1 MNRVSAGFL
10 LGAISA
16 FCSPSIAV
24 GEPSTDGQALY
35 RQYCATCHGQNL
47 EGVTAPSLTDGVWIY
62 GGRGNIAR
70 NIMFGIVQQGMPAFG
85 DVLARNQ
92 INAISKYIRD
102 AEESAGGKKPPIPDT
117 LDTYD
122 YRIRVERWVEGLRI
136 PWSIDFP
143 DNDTALITERPGRLR
158 VVKNGVLRPD
168 PVSDTPRVLHQGQGG
183 LMDVAVDPEYNENG
197 WIYLAYSHALTDTAG
212 AGRPPA
218 MTRLVRGRLKNN
230 AWADQQVI
238 YEAPH
243 ETYGRTRH
251 HYGCRIAFDP
261 AGYLYFPVGDRG
273 IPRYA
278 QDLSHPGGKIHRIHR
293 DGRIPADNPFLE
305 TESALPTVFSF
316 GQRNPQG
323 LAVHPVTGALW
334 ESEHGPMGGDEI
346 NLIRA
351 GVNYGWPAITYGRN
365 YNGTPVSEFERKPG
379 LEQPVLFWRPSIAVC
394 GIDFYRGNRFAR
406 WKNRLLVG
414 ALAFEEVRLLAIEND
429 RVIYQETI
437 LKNAGRVRDVASGPD
452 GAIYVVLNNPGA
464 VLRLTP
470 VADEDT
476 GDF

>member
-1 MNRVSAGFL
+1 MARLPAGFL
-10 LGAISA
+10 LYALSTLCGPLPAA
-16 FCSPSIAV
+16 
-24 GEPSTDGQALY
+24 GEPSTDGRALY
-35 RQYCATCHGQNL
+35 GQYCATCHGQNL
-47 EGVTAPSLTDGVWIY
+47 EGVTAPSLIDGVWIY

-85 DVLARNQ
+85 EALTRTQ
-92 INAISKYIRD
+92 INALSAYIRA
-102 AEESAGGKKPPIPDT
+102 AEKTAGATKPPIPDT

-122 YRIRVERWVEGLRI
+122 YPILVERWVEGLRL
-136 PWSIDFP
+136 PWSIAFP
-143 DNDTALITERPGRLR
+143 DAATALITERPGRLR
-158 VVKNGVLRPD
+158 VVKNGVLQPD
-168 PVSDTPRVLHQGQGG
+168 PVSDTPTVLHQGQGG
-183 LMDVAVDPEYNENG
+183 LMDAAIDPAYQENG
-197 WIYLAYSHALTDTAG
+197 WIYLSYSHAFSDTAG
-212 AGRPPA
+212 SDRPPA

-230 AWADQQVI
+230 AWTDQQVI

-251 HYGCRIAFDP
+251 HYGCRIVFDR

-278 QDLSHPGGKIHRIHR
+278 QDLRHPGGKIHRIHR
-293 DGRIPADNPFLE
+293 DGRIPDDNPFLE
-305 TESALPTVFSF
+305 REGALPTIYSF

-323 LAVHPVTGALW
+323 LAVHPVTDDLW

-351 GVNYGWPAITYGRN
+351 GINYGWPTISYGRN
-365 YNGTPVSEFERKPG
+365 YNGTLVSEFERKPG

-394 GIDFYRGNRFAR
+394 GIDFYRGALFPR
-406 WKNRLLVG
+406 WTNRLLVG
-414 ALAFEEVRLLAIEND
+414 ALAFEEVRLLTIEND

-452 GAIYVVLNNPGA
+452 GAIYVVLNNPGT

-470 VADEDT
+470 IGSDDTDE
-476 GDF
+476 F

>member
-1 MNRVSAGFL
+1 MIRLTVGFTLYVLSAL
-10 LGAISA
+10 
-16 FCSPSIAV
+16 CSPHTAG
-24 GEPSTDGQALY
+24 GEPSTDGRALY
-35 RQYCATCHGQNL
+35 VQYCATCHGQNL
-47 EGVTAPSLTDGVWIY
+47 EGVTAPSLVDGVWIY

-70 NIMFGIVQQGMPAFG
+70 NIRFGIVQQGMPAFG
-85 DVLARNQ
+85 EALTRNQ
-92 INAISKYIRD
+92 INAISAFIR
-102 AEESAGGKKPPIPDT
+102 ETEKSAGATKPPIPDT

-122 YRIRVERWVEGLRI
+122 YRIRVERWVEGLRL
-136 PWSIDFP
+136 PWSIAFP
-143 DNDTALITERPGRLR
+143 DAATALITERPGRLR
-158 VVKNGVLRPD
+158 VVKNGVLQPD
-168 PVSDTPRVLHQGQGG
+168 PVSDTPPVLHQGQGG
-183 LMDVAVDPEYNENG
+183 LMDAAVDPDYQENG
-197 WIYLAYSHALTDTAG
+197 WIYLSYSHALRDTSESD
-212 AGRPPA
+212 RPPA
-218 MTRLVRGRLKNN
+218 MTRLVRGRMKNN
-230 AWADQQVI
+230 AWTDQQVV

-251 HYGCRIAFDP
+251 HYGCRIVFDP
-261 AGYLYFPVGDRG
+261 EGYLYFPVGDRG

-278 QDLSHPGGKIHRIHR
+278 QNLGHPGGKIHRVHR
-293 DGRIPADNPFLE
+293 DGRIPDDNPFLKRE
-305 TESALPTVFSF
+305 GALPSIYSF

-351 GVNYGWPAITYGRN
+351 GINYGWPTITYGRN
-365 YNGTPVSEFERKPG
+365 YNGTPVSEFESKPG

-394 GIDFYRGNRFAR
+394 GIDFYRGNLFPR

-414 ALAFEEVRLLAIEND
+414 ALAYEEVRLLTIEND

-452 GAIYVVLNNPGA
+452 GAIYVVLNNPGT

-470 VADEDT
+470 VPLEDPDE
-476 GDF
+476 F

>member
-1 MNRVSAGFL
+1 MARLPACFL
-10 LGAISA
+10 LYAVYAI
-16 FCSPSIAV
+16 CSPQTAT
-24 GEPSTDGQALY
+24 GEPSTDGRALY
-35 RQYCATCHGQNL
+35 GQYCATCHGQNL
-47 EGVTAPSLTDGVWIY
+47 EGVTAPSLIDGVWIY
-62 GGRGNIAR
+62 GGRGNVAR

-85 DVLARNQ
+85 EALTRSE
-92 INAISKYIRD
+92 INAISAYIRE
-102 AEESAGGKKPPIPDT
+102 AEKSAGATKPPIPDS

-122 YRIRVERWVEGLRI
+122 YRIRVERWIEGLRL
-136 PWSIDFP
+136 PWSIAFP
-143 DNDTALITERPGRLR
+143 DAATALITERPGRLR

-168 PVSDTPRVLHQGQGG
+168 PVLNTPPVLHEGQGG
-183 LMDVAVDPEYNENG
+183 LMDVAVDPAYLENG
-197 WIYLAYSHALTDTAG
+197 WIYLAYSHALRDTAG
-212 AGRPPA
+212 SDRPPA
-218 MTRLVRGRLKNN
+218 MTRLVRGRVKNN
-230 AWADQQVI
+230 AWTDQQVI

-251 HYGCRIAFDP
+251 HYGCRIVFDP

-278 QDLSHPGGKIHRIHR
+278 QDLTHPGGKIHRIHR
-293 DGRIPADNPFLE
+293 DGRIPDDNPFLKRE
-305 TESALPTVFSF
+305 GALPTIFSF

-351 GVNYGWPAITYGRN
+351 GINYGWPAITYGLN
-365 YNGTPVSEFERKPG
+365 YNGTLVSEFERKPG

-394 GIDFYRGNRFAR
+394 GIDFYRGDLFPR

-414 ALAFEEVRLLAIEND
+414 ALAFEEVRLLTIEND
-429 RVIYQETI
+429 RVIHQETI

-452 GAIYVVLNNPGA
+452 GAIYVVLNNPGT

-470 VADEDT
+470 FPPDDP
-476 GDF
+476 GGF